1 MEFTNNISL
10 AEYISKN
17 SATQKLLYI
26 YTFWNVE
33 IIVFQMLELPWD
45 LTLCL
50 VN

>member
-1 MEFTNNISL
+1 MEFTNTVSL
-10 AEYISKN
+10 AEYISKT
-17 SATQKLLYI
+17 SATQKLFYI